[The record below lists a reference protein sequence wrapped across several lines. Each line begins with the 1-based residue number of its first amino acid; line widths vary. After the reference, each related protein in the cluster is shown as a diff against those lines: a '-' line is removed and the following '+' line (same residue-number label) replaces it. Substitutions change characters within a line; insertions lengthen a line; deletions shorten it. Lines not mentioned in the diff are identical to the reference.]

1 MKGIEKIRGI
11 IEAILIVSESGV
23 SREELQKVVGED
35 VDIRDID
42 EAIRLLKEEY
52 DSEARSFNIVEIAG
66 RYRITTKPQ
75 YMRWIN
81 KLYSKEPDRL
91 TGPSLETLA
100 IVAYKQP
107 VTRAEVEGIRG
118 VNVGGVL
125 KTLLDKE
132 LIEVR
137 GRKDVVGKPLIYGTR
152 GRFLEIFGLNSL
164 EDLPELMDFS
174 EEELEY
180 TKPQEHNI
188 VEAEE
193 GSSESEKAEGLEYT
207 KPQEHNIAETE
218 GGSDGS
224 EKPE

>member
-1 MKGIEKIRGI
+1 VKGIEKIKRI

-35 VDIRDID
+35 VDMKDLD
-42 EAIRLLKEEY
+42 EAVRILKEEY
-52 DSEARSFNIVEIAG
+52 SSEERSFNIVERAG
-66 RYRITTKPQ
+66 RYRIATKPK
-75 YMRWIN
+75 YMSWIN
-81 KLYSKEPDRL
+81 KLYRKEPDRL

-107 VTRAEVEGIRG
+107 ITRVEIESIRG

-132 LIEVR
+132 LVQVN
-137 GRKDVVGKPLIYGTR
+137 GRKDVIGKPLIYGT
-152 GRFLEIFGLNSL
+152 GDKFLELFGLNSL

-188 VEAEE
+188 IEAEE
-193 GSSESEKAEGLEYT
+193 GRDE
-207 KPQEHNIAETE
+207 
-218 GGSDGS
+218 S

>member
-1 MKGIEKIRGI
+1 MKGIEKIKRI
-11 IEAILIVSESGV
+11 IEALLIVSESGV

-35 VDIRDID
+35 VDTRDLD
-42 EAIRLLKEEY
+42 EAVRILKEEY
-52 DSEARSFNIVEIAG
+52 SAETRSFNIVERAE
-66 RYRITTKPQ
+66 RYRIATKPK
-75 YMRWIN
+75 YMSWIN
-81 KLYSKEPDRL
+81 KLYRKEPDRL

-107 VTRAEVEGIRG
+107 ITRVEIESIRG

-125 KTLLDKE
+125 KTLLDKD
-132 LIEVR
+132 LVQVN
-137 GRKDVVGKPLIYGTR
+137 GRKDVIGKPLIYGTSD
-152 GRFLEIFGLNSL
+152 RFLELFGLNSL

-193 GSSESEKAEGLEYT
+193 GSDE
-207 KPQEHNIAETE
+207 
-218 GGSDGS
+218 S